1 MDEIYDKYYSKVYN
15 YVLKKTRNKED
26 AEDLTNSVFV
36 AIFEYLNKNIKIEKL
51 ENLIFKIASNLWYM
65 KVQEYEKNKKVIT
78 YDKTSYLGYEVA
90 MLDKVI
96 YKEIITNLDAL
107 GLTTK
112 EKLCFKL
119 YYIDDLPIKEISEN
133 LKMKPANIKYFLYS
147 ARNKIKENYYG

>member
-15 YVLKKTRNKED
+15 YALKKTRNKED

-65 KVQEYEKNKKVIT
+65 KVQEYEKNKKVIP
-78 YDKTSYLGYEVA
+78 YDKTPYLGYEVA

-107 GLTTK
+107 GLTSK